1 MLTGENAE
9 GAETFSVLFVRAPF
23 FFVLSA
29 QQTFIVHL
37 HGIAFFS

>member
-9 GAETFSVLFVRAPF
+9 GAETFGALFVRAPF
-23 FFVLSA
+23 SLCSLLNT
-29 QQTFIVHL
+29 TFIVHL